1 MPRLDGTGP
10 AGQGPLTG
18 RGLGPCGRGMG
29 RGMGWGRGYGI
40 GYGRFAGRT
49 YLSRG
54 EEAADLEEEAKNLES
69 DLKALKERIVEIKS
83 E

>member
-1 MPRLDGTGP
+1 MPRFDGTGP

-29 RGMGWGRGYGI
+29 WGRGYGT

-69 DLKALKERIVEIKS
+69 DLKALKERIAEIKGQ
-83 E
+83 